1 MKEKKHP
8 FRIGFFIDGF
18 TFYKVNY
25 YYKHYHEQ
33 HSRICFAGLRNF
45 VMKQVRPYCP
55 PNRPIVLEAHYY
67 HAKTNPHFRNPNR
80 IDEGLNRFEE
90 RLLEEGFKIHYPGN
104 DFNNKKNGNAD
115 LINDLKM
122 YALFQEIDIAVLLST
137 QGFYSNVAATL
148 KTQKIPLFLLGW
160 NFSYTNENNTIFWK
174 TDVELRQRAFQ
185 YIAME
190 KIMNSPNQNKI
201 SRSLFVSSKK
211 RRNHNFVI

>member
-1 MKEKKHP
+1 
-8 FRIGFFIDGF
+8 
-18 TFYKVNY
+18 
-25 YYKHYHEQ
+25 
-33 HSRICFAGLRNF
+33 
-45 VMKQVRPYCP
+45 
-55 PNRPIVLEAHYY
+55 
-67 HAKTNPHFRNPNR
+67 
-80 IDEGLNRFEE
+80 
-90 RLLEEGFKIHYPGN
+90 
-104 DFNNKKNGNAD
+104 
-115 LINDLKM
+115 M

-211 RRNHNFVI
+211 RRNHNLVI